1 MLEEYYFIALYLP
14 LIEEFY
20 SLSNPILFLPE
31 LGALS
36 RSSNT
41 MLRSLPQSL
50 GLFSPSSPCR
60 WLGPRPLTSAPT
72 RQERGPHAPAI
83 WHQYK
88 YRLGIPVERRSFSV
102 FLFYMH
108 IIYLFRKEFYSLSIP
123 IPFL

>member
-20 SLSNPILFLPE
+20 SLSIPILFLPE

-41 MLRSLPQSL
+41 MHRSLPQSH

-60 WLGPRPLTSAPT
+60 WLGPRPLTSAPA
-72 RQERGPHAPAI
+72 RQERGPRAPAI
-83 WHQYK
+83 WHQYI
-88 YRLGIPVERRSFSV
+88 YRLGIPVERRSVSV
-102 FLFYMH
+102 LFYMP

>member
-20 SLSNPILFLPE
+20 SLSIPILFLPE

-41 MLRSLPQSL
+41 MRRSLPQSS
-50 GLFSPSSPCR
+50 GFFRPSPPCR
-60 WLGPRPLTSAPT
+60 GSGPRPLTSSAPA
-72 RQERGPHAPAI
+72 RQERGPRAPAI
-83 WHQYK
+83 WHQYI

-102 FLFYMH
+102 LFYMH